1 MYFTTTINRFLQ
13 IIYNLNRKLR
23 KFNNSSMKCIILQFS
38 DNQGF
43 ILNKVNTQMA
53 DFFLQL

>member
-1 MYFTTTINRFLQ
+1 MYFSTIINRFLQ

-23 KFNNSSMKCIILQFS
+23 KCNNNSIKCIILQFS
-38 DNQGF
+38 DNHGF

-53 DFFLQL
+53 YIFLQL